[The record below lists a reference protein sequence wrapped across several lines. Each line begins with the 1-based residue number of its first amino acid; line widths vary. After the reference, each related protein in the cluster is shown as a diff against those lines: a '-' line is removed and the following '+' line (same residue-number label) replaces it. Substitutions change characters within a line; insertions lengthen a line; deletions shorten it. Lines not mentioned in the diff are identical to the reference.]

1 MPTAVLALLI
11 TGLGEL
17 MVMSNEAVPDPLP
30 LAALKLTLA
39 VPVTVGIPEILPLLV
54 LTLNPAG
61 SPVAPNDVGELV
73 AVIV

>member
-1 MPTAVLALLI
+1 VPTAVLALLI

-39 VPVTVGIPEILPLLV
+39 VPVTVGVPEILPLLV